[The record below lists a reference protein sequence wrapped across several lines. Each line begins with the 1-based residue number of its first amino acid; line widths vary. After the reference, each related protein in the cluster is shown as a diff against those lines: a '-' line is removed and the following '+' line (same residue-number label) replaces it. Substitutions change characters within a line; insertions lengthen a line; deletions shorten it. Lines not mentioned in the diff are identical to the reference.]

1 VIMKKTQILKNV
13 WLVSFDTQEDLA
25 LSFLRFQECYESP
38 RFRGQAFSLDEF
50 KAWYAAE
57 NGSFSYVDDWSG
69 FNIPSSMFDPFK
81 RGNFDPLSDRE
92 KALIAAF
99 VDEPQPFYVIGANE
113 GSDALEHEICH
124 ALFYV
129 DPEYRAAAQKIISD
143 NLDKLAHLFL
153 EVADMGY
160 HQSVHVDEVHAYVSA
175 NPDWLTDNDL
185 KCDVKITK
193 QLQDLKLKAVLRN
206 KI

>member
-1 VIMKKTQILKNV
+1 MAGRASLAF
-13 WLVSFDTQEDLA
+13 LGQEDLA
-25 LSFLRFQECYESP
+25 LSFLRFQEHYESP

-81 RGNFDPLSDRE
+81 RDDFDPLSDRE
-92 KALIAAF
+92 KALMSSF
-99 VDEPQPFYVIGANE
+99 DDESEPFYIIGAND

-129 DPEYRAAAQKIISD
+129 DPEYRAAAEKIISD
-143 NLDKLAHLFL
+143 NLDQLAHIFL

-160 HQSVHVDEVHAYVSA
+160 HESVHVDEVHAYVSA
-175 NPDWLTDNDL
+175 NPDWLADNDL
-185 KCDVKITK
+185 KCDGKITK
-193 QLQDLKLKAVLRN
+193 QLQDLKRKAVLRN